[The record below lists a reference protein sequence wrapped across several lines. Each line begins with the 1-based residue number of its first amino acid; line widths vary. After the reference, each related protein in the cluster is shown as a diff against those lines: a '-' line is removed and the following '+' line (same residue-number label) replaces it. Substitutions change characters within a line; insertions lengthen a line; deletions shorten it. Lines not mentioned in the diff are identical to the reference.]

1 MAGHEASLSTLL
13 ISREWSSPP
22 RKALTT
28 AGLVLHRESRVRLY
42 PNAFRI
48 GDNDTAE
55 VLPDEE
61 SFTEEQRHVV
71 VESCPEPYS

>member
-1 MAGHEASLSTLL
+1 MSHIHVDADICVGS
-13 ISREWSSPP
+13 
-22 RKALTT
+22 
-28 AGLVLHRESRVRLY
+28 ESCVSLY

-61 SFTEEQRHVV
+61 SLTEEQRHVV
-71 VESCPEPYS
+71 VESCPVAALKLS